1 MKKIMTMAV
10 AALLS
15 VSAFAQEKVDRV
27 MKITTTEG
35 ESESMML
42 NTVKTIS
49 FEEVQPLTMNIEV
62 SNITQNSMDIF
73 SRCRR
78 IASSG

>member
-1 MKKIMTMAV
+1 MTMAV

-35 ESESMML
+35 EPESMML

-49 FEEVQPLTMNIEV
+49 F
-62 SNITQNSMDIF
+62 
-73 SRCRR
+73 
-78 IASSG
+78 